1 MDDDGNYVG
10 TPSQEFK
17 SRELDAFS
25 STLRFNPGNARMF
38 DIEWRDNELVPLL
51 RIAYSNRPDVGE
63 NFDFQNDLDWAELIE
78 PWHQVGTS
86 KILNV

>member
-1 MDDDGNYVG
+1 
-10 TPSQEFK
+10 
-17 SRELDAFS
+17 
-25 STLRFNPGNARMF
+25 MF

-78 PWHQVGTS
+78 PWHQVETS